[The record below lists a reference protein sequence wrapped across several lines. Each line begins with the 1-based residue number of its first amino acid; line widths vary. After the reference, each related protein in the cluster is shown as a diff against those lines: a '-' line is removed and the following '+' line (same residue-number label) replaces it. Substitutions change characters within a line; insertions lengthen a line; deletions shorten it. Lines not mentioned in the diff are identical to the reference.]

1 MDELRLQAV
10 AARVAAW
17 HNQHPFAYR
26 ITPQHVHSVGYVVLP
41 YAVPDATE
49 TSALPQRRWQAAFVE
64 NFIAPLTP
72 PRVAQWAR
80 RHGRVLAAMPT
91 DAPVRIVAPAPTQGE
106 AHYRQVVV
114 MSAAIDVGTLSTRV
128 LMGAGTPGT
137 VIGPRLWHGPR
148 LAAGASA
155 AAVVMLAL
163 SWLAWG
169 AHVAPSQAPVMAA
182 VVAAK
187 PQVAAAG
194 AVASAPTS
202 ALASVSAAAFA
213 AASAAASAPSV
224 ERAVPAAAPAASAPM
239 QAAQPASA
247 AASSAALSPHTA
259 AAAAPWSA
267 QPPMDVQPQSGR
279 VAMPAL
285 AGLISDEA
293 KAAARAHRKT
303 LPAVQAAASAPAA
316 AVAEAATPASRA
328 LPVTPRFALAT
339 RLLRTRAEAEQF
351 QAAMSALL
359 RSGSAGQ
366 QGKVQTDIL
375 PEGEDWRVVGM
386 PFTQRDEA
394 EKTRRLLIARGMR
407 VEVINF

>member
-49 TSALPQRRWQAAFVE
+49 TSALPKRRWQAAFVE

-72 PRVAQWAR
+72 RRVAQWAR
-80 RHGRVLAAMPT
+80 RHGRVLATLPT
-91 DAPVRIVAPAPTQGE
+91 DAPVRIVAPAPAQGE

-128 LMGAGTPGT
+128 LMGAGTPGA
-137 VIGPRLWHGPR
+137 VIGPRLWHGQR
-148 LAAGASA
+148 LALGAAAAALVLMLAVSW
-155 AAVVMLAL
+155 AAVVTHIAPRAAPAMV
-163 SWLAWG
+163 
-169 AHVAPSQAPVMAA
+169 VAPQPKVT
-182 VVAAK
+182 
-187 PQVAAAG
+187 
-194 AVASAPTS
+194 AVA
-202 ALASVSAAAFA
+202 V
-213 AASAAASAPSV
+213 AASAPASASASASASGLV
-224 ERAVPAAAPAASAPM
+224 VALPASASAASAPVRALAAAPASASVA
-239 QAAQPASA
+239 A
-247 AASSAALSPHTA
+247 AASSAAMAPTA
-259 AAAAPWSA
+259 VAAAPQPPA
-267 QPPMDVQPQSGR
+267 QPPVDLQPQSGR
-279 VAMPAL
+279 VALPVL
-285 AGLISDEA
+285 ADLISEEA
-293 KAAARAHRKT
+293 KAQARAHRKT
-303 LPAVQAAASAPAA
+303 LPSAQAAASAPAT
-316 AVAEAATPASRA
+316 AVAEAPTPAATRA
-328 LPVTPRFALAT
+328 QPAAPRFALAT